1 MATSEDL
8 LKEILDQLRR
18 SGSDG
23 LIGNINRLSDSADS
37 AADNLN
43 DVERSSKSLKK
54 NQDELA
60 RDFKT
65 FGKKDIGD
73 LKYKLENTARNVKD
87 FARSV
92 RDAEQRVKDLEHSTD
107 VAAKANAQ
115 AALQAKKSQLDEIA
129 TRQRL
134 LERNVEAHI
143 DYVESIDRAGQALG
157 SFAKNLASGL
167 GTLANS
173 LQSGGSAISTAGGI
187 LSTGITAAG
196 NLGSAAGAGL
206 SAAGSAA
213 SAFGKKGRVV
223 GAGLDLLGMAVS
235 GLSKGMSALASAVLP
250 YMIKEVERTL
260 ASFQT
265 MSAAGAVFADGMT
278 GMRHAASSA
287 GLSLETFSKI
297 MTANS
302 ESFGATGLGVTG
314 AAKKFAEVSNIMAK
328 SGIQQQILN
337 LGYSLEE
344 YGSLTADVMADLN
357 RTGGL
362 RSVSDAEIAG
372 ITGQYAK
379 DLRLI
384 SSITGED
391 AKKKLAAVRAE
402 NDILAFQ
409 QKLAQMGPKQQQAI
423 NLAMATMSKEEQ
435 KNLRERIVYGSVINQ
450 EGAIMEASIP
460 AIKDKMDRM
469 MQLYNMGE
477 LNAETAARANADY
490 ADRIKEGAM
499 GATGLAQAAMAG
511 GGAAGGATNAIFAS
525 MQNALKYTKQA
536 VEGGVDGV
544 AKQAATQ
551 DDLTTSTVG
560 AVIAIE
566 AMRVEMEK
574 IVMDSGALKNFAKM
588 LESVTDT
595 MREAIT
601 ELGGAVKGDT
611 TKGAAIG
618 GGIGGVAGAAAG
630 GLAGRAAGGLA
641 GRALGGLGGSLLGPA
656 GTFLGMAAG
665 GALGDYLGG
674 KIGEAIS
681 GLLGTGKA
689 LGGISAGPDS
699 GYLEKLHGVEAVVP
713 LPDGRSIPVTMDS
726 SGDSAML
733 NLMKEQVELF
743 KNMLDSLRNSED
755 LQDRMLSNSY

>member
-8 LKEILDQLRR
+8 LQQILDQLRR

-23 LIGNINRLSDSADS
+23 LLSNINRLSDSADS

-213 SAFGKKGRVV
+213 SAFGKKGRAV

-372 ITGQYAK
+372 
-379 DLRLI
+379 
-384 SSITGED
+384 ITGED

>member
-1 MATSEDL
+1 MASSEEL
-8 LKEILDQLRR
+8 LQQILDQLRR

-23 LIGNINRLSDSADS
+23 LIGNINRLSVSADS
-37 AADNLN
+37 AADNL
-43 DVERSSKSLKK
+43 DSVERSSKGLKK
-54 NQDELA
+54 NQDDLA

-65 FGKKDIGD
+65 FGKRDLGD
-73 LKYKLENTARNVKD
+73 LKYKLENSAREVKE

-92 RDAEQRVKDLEHSTD
+92 RDAEQRVQNSST
-107 VAAKANAQ
+107 ATERANAQ
-115 AALQAKKSQLDEIA
+115 AVLASKKSQLDEIA
-129 TRQRL
+129 VRQRI

-143 DYVESIDRAGQALG
+143 DYIESIDRAGQALG
-157 SFAKNLASGL
+157 TFAKNLASGVGSL
-167 GTLANS
+167 LTN
-173 LQSGGSAISTAGGI
+173 LQSGGSAIGVAGGI

-213 SAFGKKGRVV
+213 SALGKKGRI
-223 GAGLDLLGMAVS
+223 AGFALDALGSIVS

-260 ASFQT
+260 ASFQS
-265 MSAAGAVFADGMT
+265 MSTAGAVFADGMT
-278 GMRHAASSA
+278 GMRRAASAA

-314 AAKKFAEVSNIMAK
+314 AAKKFAEVSNIMAR

-362 RSVSDAEIAG
+362 RSVSDAEIAS

-379 DLRLI
+379 DLRII

-423 NLAMATMSKEEQ
+423 NAAMLTMSEAER

-490 ADRIKEGAM
+490 ADRIKEGAL
-499 GATGLAQAAMAG
+499 GASGLAQAAMAG

-525 MQNALKYTKQA
+525 MQNALKYTKAA

-544 AKQAATQ
+544 GKQAATQ
-551 DDLTTSTVG
+551 DDLTTSTVA

-574 IVMDSGALKNFAKM
+574 LVMDSGALAKFGEM
-588 LESVTDT
+588 LGQ
-595 MREAIT
+595 IT
-601 ELGGAVKGDT
+601 KVMAEGLKELGGAVTGPNSGVGK
-611 TKGAAIG
+611 AVG
-618 GGIGGVAGAAAG
+618 GGVGDVVGGVAG

-641 GRALGGLGGSLLGPA
+641 GRALGGVAGSFLGPA
-656 GTFLGMAAG
+656 GTIAGALAG

-674 KIGEAIS
+674 KLGEAIS
-681 GLLGTGKA
+681 GLLGGGKA

-726 SGDSAML
+726 NGDSAML

-743 KNMLDSLRNSED
+743 KDMLDSLRNSED
-755 LQDRMLSNSY
+755 LQDRMLSNSF